1 MALGFYASSFNKY
14 FLKTNYRESGERGG
28 ILFSVSNA
36 NTAGREGKN
45 VDFWVILN
53 SNSGSAT

>member
-45 VDFWVILN
+45 VDF
-53 SNSGSAT
+53 